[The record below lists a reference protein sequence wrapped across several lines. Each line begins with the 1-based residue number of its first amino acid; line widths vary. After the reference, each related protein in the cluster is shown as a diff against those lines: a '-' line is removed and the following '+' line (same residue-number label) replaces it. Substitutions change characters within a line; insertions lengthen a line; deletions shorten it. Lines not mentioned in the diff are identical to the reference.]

1 MTMLAIAAG
10 AGPKADW
17 EVGLPWD
24 WGQEA
29 EICLYRDRTTAILLR
44 FFRLSM
50 ETGRLPS
57 VLGREFFRTH
67 VTSHSLSSFEDIVIF
82 VHDVERCIDR
92 LEPLSRKLI
101 ARVVLQGYTQ
111 EEASRLEGY
120 SRRTAVRKYRDA
132 IDQLS
137 EILLKYGI
145 LERMEPLPDDGE
157 NTCQAPEDTETL
169 VTM

>member
-1 MTMLAIAAG
+1 MTALAICAAAG
-10 AGPKADW
+10 QKPEW

-24 WGQEA
+24 WGQDPD
-29 EICLYRDRTTAILLR
+29 ICLYRDRTVGILLR
-44 FFRLSM
+44 FFCLSM

-67 VTSHSLSSFEDIVIF
+67 VTSHTLSSFEDIVIF
-82 VHDVERCIDR
+82 VHDVERSIDR
-92 LEPLSRKLI
+92 LDPVSRKLI
-101 ARVVLQGYTQ
+101 ARIVFQGYSQ

-120 SRRTAVRKYRDA
+120 SRRTAMRKFRDA
-132 IDQLS
+132 LDQLS

-145 LERMEPLPDDGE
+145 LERMEPLPDEEE
-157 NTCQAPEDTETL
+157 NACQDPENDEMI

>member
-1 MTMLAIAAG
+1 MTVLAIAAE
-10 AGPKADW
+10 AGQKADW

-24 WGQEA
+24 WGQDPD
-29 EICLYRDRTTAILLR
+29 ICMYRDRTVAILLR

-82 VHDVERCIDR
+82 VHDVERCVDR

-101 ARVVLQGYTQ
+101 ARVVFQGYTQ

-120 SRRTAVRKYRDA
+120 SRRTAIRRYRDA

-137 EILLKYGI
+137 EILLRYGI
-145 LERMEPLPDDGE
+145 LERMEPLPGDGE
-157 NTCQAPEDTETL
+157 NACQAPENTETTL
-169 VTM
+169 TM